1 MSALKLGEARRAG
14 TKALADYYGEEIED
28 SSYSLDARV
37 AIRAAAPL
45 IEDQVREQIAREI
58 EMWTEQYAI
67 ATGWICDHDFDGA
80 TCGRCFGNAQ
90 HASTVAVRIA
100 RGQS

>member
-1 MSALKLGEARRAG
+1 MSALELGEARRAG

-45 IEDQVREQIAREI
+45 IEAQIRASIAAEFDTLAGMLTDAMERTTVPIDLAICQDRRAQMATAEQMVR
-58 EMWTEQYAI
+58 
-67 ATGWICDHDFDGA
+67 
-80 TCGRCFGNAQ
+80 GR
-90 HASTVAVRIA
+90 VAP
-100 RGQS
+100 